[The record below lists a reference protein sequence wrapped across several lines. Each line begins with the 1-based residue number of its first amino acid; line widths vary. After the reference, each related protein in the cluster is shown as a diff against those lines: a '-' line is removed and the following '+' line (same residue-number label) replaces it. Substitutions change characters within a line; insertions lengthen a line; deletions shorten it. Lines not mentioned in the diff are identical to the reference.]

1 MSTRLAIDHN
11 LVGFMRINNV
21 ILWTCRH
28 FMAEIS
34 QSCGHVDT
42 LWPRPTFGVAF
53 PTLGVVLFGNLKPK
67 HNCLPKIED
76 NGFEPCP

>member
-28 FMAEIS
+28 FMAKTS

-53 PTLGVVLFGNLKPK
+53 PTLGVVLFVQNRCKTC
-67 HNCLPKIED
+67 CLPKSLHVMVI
-76 NGFEPCP
+76 